1 MVFREIDEC
10 PSLCSAGKAA
20 AMMHGPRASGLSNAL
35 PALHDSSLLVLYIA
49 LKIPFL
55 SPTEK
60 KLSVQKSRDRKTEK
74 KRKEYSTLVDRHYY
88 RENKEG
94 GFLSL
99 QKKKTRRRRLSF
111 LPVILITR
119 LCASARSHLC
129 N

>member
-1 MVFREIDEC
+1 
-10 PSLCSAGKAA
+10 
-20 AMMHGPRASGLSNAL
+20 MMHGPRASGLSNAL

-55 SPTEK
+55 FPTEK

-119 LCASARSHLC
+119 LYASARSHLC